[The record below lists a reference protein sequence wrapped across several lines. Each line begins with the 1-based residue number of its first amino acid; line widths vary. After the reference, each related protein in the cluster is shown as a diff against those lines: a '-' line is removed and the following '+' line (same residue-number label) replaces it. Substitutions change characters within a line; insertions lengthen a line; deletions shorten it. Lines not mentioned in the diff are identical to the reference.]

1 MPAPGVLAVCCRCR
15 GRSGVGL
22 AIDLGTGRLKVGL
35 VSLAGMVAWA
45 TSAELTTT
53 LSEGRGAEQDPVCW
67 WRLITDAARAGIG
80 SGTV

>member
-1 MPAPGVLAVCCRCR
+1 M
-15 GRSGVGL
+15 
-22 AIDLGTGRLKVGL
+22 
-35 VSLAGMVAWA
+35 SLAGMVAWA

>member
-1 MPAPGVLAVCCRCR
+1 MSQFSAGPEDRYV
-15 GRSGVGL
+15 L

-53 LSEGRGAEQDPVCW
+53 LSEGRGAERTRC
-67 WRLITDAARAGIG
+67 AGG
-80 SGTV
+80 G